1 MANLKYDINTKYV
14 PNLTQQGELLANKYS
29 PKLNLSTSAEKIK
42 PYIIDLGQSATGTPT
57 VLYSADLGQ
66 SATGTPSVI
75 YTVNTDQSGKGTP
88 SVPYSVNTDQSSTGI
103 FNVPYSVNTDQ
114 SATGRLRIPYSVN
127 TEQSSTVIFS
137 IPYSVNTNQS
147 ATITPNSYQRPA
159 DQSGV
164 GIPSPSFNDFIVQGN
179 VDTSQFSNDI
189 GPSIIRENGE
199 IEQNTF
205 LSNNKYTSE
214 TIELNSSLDTESA
227 EQAAAESFKGLES
240 NFDQIDLTNRLISAG
255 STFLGSNSILDGLKK
270 LNHYE
275 TLPFIELRPDP
286 DLPGNPTFQ
295 DYRKRFTN
303 KTFVHGAAAA
313 ARGSARA
320 SVYALASSL
329 SPGGAYPIFN
339 IESTYGF
346 PDTKSEPDLD
356 FTARSEVATTWNGL
370 IGGSINL
377 KNTFKKGQKV
387 VNLNR
392 GAWQQTINPLE
403 RFKEF
408 TGDKVSVIDFGQRGK
423 NNIYQWKPTGV
434 VKNFIDNN
442 ISILGDGLDMLGVG
456 QTSDLVKFYFTG
468 PKMHPNSTEQD
479 DVIVFRAIIS
489 SLTDSFS
496 GNWSPIQFIGRADP
510 SYTYQGFSR
519 NFDLNFTVYA
529 SHRDELK
536 PIYRKLNYLASYTAP
551 EYSNDTLV
559 MKAPYLRI
567 TVGDLLVHQPIA
579 INSIFYTFQD
589 ADTTWEINI
598 EKDPTNMEVPKKID
612 VNLSGFLITD
622 YLPQKGGRF
631 YTLAK
636 SFDRNGQPRS
646 GDRDWLSDSVAT
658 TNTEFDEGSINELIG
673 KLKRDKSK
681 TKSKKKTLFKRK
693 DKNDVSVN
701 NLIPG
706 TDSTDDLLG
715 PGGVG
720 GENYI

>member
-1 MANLKYDINTKYV
+1 MANFYDISKQYTPNPNGDGFITKF
-14 PNLTQQGELLANKYS
+14 NLNPIYDPTLEI
-29 PKLNLSTSAEKIK
+29 STSPEKIK
-42 PYIIDLGQSATGTPT
+42 PYTIDLGQSATGIPS
-57 VLYSADLGQ
+57 VLYSIDLGQ

-88 SVPYSVNTDQSSTGI
+88 AVPYSVNNNQSSTGIFDIPYSINTDQSATGIFDIPYSVNTDQSST
-103 FNVPYSVNTDQ
+103 
-114 SATGRLRIPYSVN
+114 AT
-127 TEQSSTVIFS
+127 F
-137 IPYSVNTNQS
+137 
-147 ATITPNSYQRPA
+147 NSYQRPA
-159 DQSGV
+159 NQSGV

-179 VDTSQFSNDI
+179 VNTSQVSNNI
-189 GPSIIRENGE
+189 ASA
-199 IEQNTF
+199 
-205 LSNNKYTSE
+205 NKYTSE
-214 TIELNSSLDTESA
+214 TIELNSSLSPEDA
-227 EQAAAESFKGLES
+227 QLVAAESFKGLES
-240 NFDQIDLTNRLISAG
+240 NFDQIDLTNRKVSAA
-255 STFLGSNSILDGLKK
+255 STLLGSNSILDGLKK

-275 TLPFIELRPDP
+275 TLPFSELTQDP
-286 DLPGNPTFQ
+286 NLPGNPTFQ

-303 KTFVHGAAAA
+303 KTFIHGAAAA

-320 SVYALASSL
+320 AAYSLASSQ

-370 IGGSINL
+370 VGGSINL
-377 KNTFKKGQKV
+377 NNTFKKGQKV

-403 RFKEF
+403 RVKEF

-423 NNIYQWKPTGV
+423 NNIYQWKPNGL
-434 VKNFIDNN
+434 VKNLINQ
-442 ISILGDGLDMLGVG
+442 SEILGKALDSLGVG
-456 QTSDLVKFYFTG
+456 QTSDLIKFYFTG
-468 PKMHPNSTEQD
+468 PKMHANSNEQD

-489 SLTDSFS
+489 SLTDTFS
-496 GNWSPIQFIGRADP
+496 ANWSPVQFIGRADP

-519 NFDLNFTVYA
+519 NFDLNFTIYA

-559 MKAPYLRI
+559 MKAPYMRI

-612 VNLSGFLITD
+612 VTLSGFLITD

-636 SFDRNGQPRS
+636 SFDANGQPRS
-646 GDRDWLSDSVAT
+646 GNRDWLSDSIAT

-693 DKNDVSVN
+693 DKEDVSVN
-701 NLIPG
+701 NLTSG
-706 TDSTDDLLG
+706 TDS
-715 PGGVG
+715 
-720 GENYI
+720 E

>member
-1 MANLKYDINTKYV
+1 M
-14 PNLTQQGELLANKYS
+14 PFSELTQ
-29 PKLNLSTSAEKIK
+29 
-42 PYIIDLGQSATGTPT
+42 D
-57 VLYSADLGQ
+57 
-66 SATGTPSVI
+66 
-75 YTVNTDQSGKGTP
+75 
-88 SVPYSVNTDQSSTGI
+88 
-103 FNVPYSVNTDQ
+103 
-114 SATGRLRIPYSVN
+114 
-127 TEQSSTVIFS
+127 
-137 IPYSVNTNQS
+137 
-147 ATITPNSYQRPA
+147 PN
-159 DQSGV
+159 
-164 GIPSPSFNDFIVQGN
+164 
-179 VDTSQFSNDI
+179 
-189 GPSIIRENGE
+189 
-199 IEQNTF
+199 
-205 LSNNKYTSE
+205 
-214 TIELNSSLDTESA
+214 
-227 EQAAAESFKGLES
+227 
-240 NFDQIDLTNRLISAG
+240 
-255 STFLGSNSILDGLKK
+255 
-270 LNHYE
+270 
-275 TLPFIELRPDP
+275 
-286 DLPGNPTFQ
+286 LPGNPTFQ

-303 KTFVHGAAAA
+303 KTFIHGAAAA

-320 SVYALASSL
+320 AAYSLASSQ

-370 IGGSINL
+370 AAGSINL
-377 KNTFKKGQKV
+377 RNTFKKGEKV

-403 RFKEF
+403 RVKEF

-423 NNIYQWKPTGV
+423 NNIYQWKPNGL
-434 VKNFIDNN
+434 VKNLINQ
-442 ISILGDGLDMLGVG
+442 SEILGKALDSLGVG
-456 QTSDLVKFYFTG
+456 QTSDLIKFYFTG
-468 PKMHPNSTEQD
+468 PKMHANSNEQD

-489 SLTDSFS
+489 SLTDTFS
-496 GNWSPIQFIGRADP
+496 ANWSPVQFIGRADP

-519 NFDLNFTVYA
+519 NFDLNFTIYA

-559 MKAPYLRI
+559 MKAPYMRI

-612 VNLSGFLITD
+612 VTLSGFLITD

-636 SFDRNGQPRS
+636 SFDANGQPRS
-646 GDRDWLSDSVAT
+646 GNRDWLSDSIAT

-693 DKNDVSVN
+693 DKEDVSVN
-701 NLIPG
+701 NLTSG
-706 TDSTDDLLG
+706 TDS
-715 PGGVG
+715 
-720 GENYI
+720 E

>member
-1 MANLKYDINTKYV
+1 MANFYDISKQYTPNPNGDGFITKF
-14 PNLTQQGELLANKYS
+14 NLNPIYDPTLEI
-29 PKLNLSTSAEKIK
+29 STSPEKIK
-42 PYIIDLGQSATGTPT
+42 PYTIDLGQSATGIPS
-57 VLYSADLGQ
+57 VLYSIDLGQ

-88 SVPYSVNTDQSSTGI
+88 AVPYSVNNNQSSTGIFDIPYSINTDQSATGIFDIPYSVNTDQSSTTT
-103 FNVPYSVNTDQ
+103 F
-114 SATGRLRIPYSVN
+114 
-127 TEQSSTVIFS
+127 
-137 IPYSVNTNQS
+137 
-147 ATITPNSYQRPA
+147 NSYQRPA
-159 DQSGV
+159 NQSSTATFNSYQRPANQSGV

-179 VDTSQFSNDI
+179 VNTSQVSNNI
-189 GPSIIRENGE
+189 ASA
-199 IEQNTF
+199 
-205 LSNNKYTSE
+205 NKYTSE
-214 TIELNSSLDTESA
+214 TIELNSSLSPEDA
-227 EQAAAESFKGLES
+227 QLVAAESFKGLES
-240 NFDQIDLTNRLISAG
+240 NFDQIDLTNRKVSAA
-255 STFLGSNSILDGLKK
+255 STLLGSNSILDGLKK

-275 TLPFIELRPDP
+275 TLPFSELTQDP
-286 DLPGNPTFQ
+286 NLPGNPTFQ

-303 KTFVHGAAAA
+303 KTFIHGAAAA

-320 SVYALASSL
+320 AAYSLASSQ

-370 IGGSINL
+370 VGGSINL
-377 KNTFKKGQKV
+377 NNTFKKGQKV

-403 RFKEF
+403 RVKEF

-423 NNIYQWKPTGV
+423 NNIYQWKPNGL
-434 VKNFIDNN
+434 VKNLINQ
-442 ISILGDGLDMLGVG
+442 SEILGKALDSLGVG
-456 QTSDLVKFYFTG
+456 QTSDLIKFYFTG
-468 PKMHPNSTEQD
+468 PKMHANSNEQD

-489 SLTDSFS
+489 SLTDTFS
-496 GNWSPIQFIGRADP
+496 ANWSPVQFIGRADP

-519 NFDLNFTVYA
+519 NFDLNFTIYA

-559 MKAPYLRI
+559 MKAPYMRI

-612 VNLSGFLITD
+612 VTLSGFLITD

-636 SFDRNGQPRS
+636 SFDANGQPRS
-646 GDRDWLSDSVAT
+646 GNRDWLSDSIAT

-693 DKNDVSVN
+693 DKEDVSVN
-701 NLIPG
+701 NLTSG
-706 TDSTDDLLG
+706 TDS
-715 PGGVG
+715 
-720 GENYI
+720 E

>member
-1 MANLKYDINTKYV
+1 MANFYDISKQYTPNPNGDGFITKF
-14 PNLTQQGELLANKYS
+14 NLNPIYDPTLEI
-29 PKLNLSTSAEKIK
+29 STSPEKIK
-42 PYIIDLGQSATGTPT
+42 PYTIDLGQSATGIPS
-57 VLYSADLGQ
+57 VLYSIDLGQ

-88 SVPYSVNTDQSSTGI
+88 AVPYSVNNNQSSTGIFDIPYSINTDQSATGIFDIPYSVNTDQSSTTT
-103 FNVPYSVNTDQ
+103 F
-114 SATGRLRIPYSVN
+114 
-127 TEQSSTVIFS
+127 
-137 IPYSVNTNQS
+137 
-147 ATITPNSYQRPA
+147 NSYQRPA
-159 DQSGV
+159 NQSGV

-179 VDTSQFSNDI
+179 VNTSQVSNNI
-189 GPSIIRENGE
+189 ASA
-199 IEQNTF
+199 
-205 LSNNKYTSE
+205 NKYTSE
-214 TIELNSSLDTESA
+214 TIELNSSLSPEDA
-227 EQAAAESFKGLES
+227 QLVAAESFKGLES
-240 NFDQIDLTNRLISAG
+240 NFDQIDLTNRKVSAA
-255 STFLGSNSILDGLKK
+255 STLLGSNSILDGLKK

-275 TLPFIELRPDP
+275 TLPFSELTQDP
-286 DLPGNPTFQ
+286 NLPGNPTFQ

-303 KTFVHGAAAA
+303 KTFIHGAAAA

-320 SVYALASSL
+320 AAYSLASSQ

-370 IGGSINL
+370 VGGSINL
-377 KNTFKKGQKV
+377 NNTFKKGQKV

-403 RFKEF
+403 RVKEF

-423 NNIYQWKPTGV
+423 NNIYQWKPNGL
-434 VKNFIDNN
+434 VKNLINQ
-442 ISILGDGLDMLGVG
+442 SEILGKALDSLGVG
-456 QTSDLVKFYFTG
+456 QTSDLIKFYFTG
-468 PKMHPNSTEQD
+468 PKMHANSNEQD

-489 SLTDSFS
+489 SLTDTFS
-496 GNWSPIQFIGRADP
+496 ANWSPVQFIGRADP

-519 NFDLNFTVYA
+519 NFDLNFTIYA

-559 MKAPYLRI
+559 MKAPYMRI

-612 VNLSGFLITD
+612 VTLSGFLITD

-636 SFDRNGQPRS
+636 SFDANGQPRS
-646 GDRDWLSDSVAT
+646 GNRDWLSDSIAT

-693 DKNDVSVN
+693 DKEDVSVN
-701 NLIPG
+701 NLTSG
-706 TDSTDDLLG
+706 TDS
-715 PGGVG
+715 
-720 GENYI
+720 E

>member
-1 MANLKYDINTKYV
+1 MANFYDISKQYTPNPNGDGFITKF
-14 PNLTQQGELLANKYS
+14 NLNPIYDPTLEI
-29 PKLNLSTSAEKIK
+29 STSPEKIK
-42 PYIIDLGQSATGTPT
+42 PYTIDLGQSATGIPS
-57 VLYSADLGQ
+57 VLYSIDLGQ

-88 SVPYSVNTDQSSTGI
+88 AVPYSVNNNQSSTGI
-103 FNVPYSVNTDQ
+103 FNVPYSINTDQ
-114 SATGRLRIPYSVN
+114 SATGIFDIPYSVN
-127 TEQSSTVIFS
+127 TDQSST
-137 IPYSVNTNQS
+137 
-147 ATITPNSYQRPA
+147 ATFNSYQRPA
-159 DQSGV
+159 NQSGV

-179 VDTSQFSNDI
+179 VNTSQVSNNI
-189 GPSIIRENGE
+189 ASA
-199 IEQNTF
+199 
-205 LSNNKYTSE
+205 NKYTSE
-214 TIELNSSLDTESA
+214 TIELNSSLSPEDA
-227 EQAAAESFKGLES
+227 QLVAAESFKGLES
-240 NFDQIDLTNRLISAG
+240 NFDQIDLTNRKVSAA
-255 STFLGSNSILDGLKK
+255 STLLGSNSILDGLKK

-275 TLPFIELRPDP
+275 TLPFSELTQDP
-286 DLPGNPTFQ
+286 NLPGNPTFQ

-303 KTFVHGAAAA
+303 KTFIHGAAAA

-320 SVYALASSL
+320 AAYSLASSQ

-370 IGGSINL
+370 VGGSINL
-377 KNTFKKGQKV
+377 NNTFKKGQKV

-403 RFKEF
+403 RVKEF

-423 NNIYQWKPTGV
+423 NNIYQWKPNGL
-434 VKNFIDNN
+434 VKNLINQ
-442 ISILGDGLDMLGVG
+442 SEILGKALDSLGVG
-456 QTSDLVKFYFTG
+456 QTSDLIKFYFTG
-468 PKMHPNSTEQD
+468 PKMHANSNEQD

-489 SLTDSFS
+489 SLTDTFS
-496 GNWSPIQFIGRADP
+496 ANWSPVQFIGRADP

-519 NFDLNFTVYA
+519 NFDLNFTIYA

-559 MKAPYLRI
+559 MKAPYMRI

-612 VNLSGFLITD
+612 VTLSGFLITD

-636 SFDRNGQPRS
+636 SFDANGQPRS
-646 GDRDWLSDSVAT
+646 GNRDWLSDSIAT

-693 DKNDVSVN
+693 DKEDVSVN
-701 NLIPG
+701 NLTSG
-706 TDSTDDLLG
+706 TDS
-715 PGGVG
+715 
-720 GENYI
+720 E